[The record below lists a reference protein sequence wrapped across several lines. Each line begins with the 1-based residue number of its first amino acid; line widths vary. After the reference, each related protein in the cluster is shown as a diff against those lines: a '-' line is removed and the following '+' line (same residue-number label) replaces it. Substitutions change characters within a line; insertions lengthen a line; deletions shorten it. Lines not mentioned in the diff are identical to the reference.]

1 MRIMLTG
8 YHPRLPVFTSRF
20 LPHPPF
26 GLVNLLAPARRVAVV
41 GLLGISCLGEAQ
53 AQAQA
58 VRPVTEEAV
67 ESVKTEGSK
76 TLSEVIVREQR
87 ADGLPAPYAGG
98 QAARGARLGLLGN
111 TDIMKTPFSVS
122 SYTAQMIQ
130 DRQAGTV
137 ADVLAADSSVRSTGQ
152 TGGLLD
158 AFFIRGF
165 PIGEGNVGEIAFD
178 GQYGVAPNY
187 RLFTDYIERVEVLK
201 GPGAL
206 LYGMSPNSGIGGV
219 INVVPKRALKTDLT
233 RFTADYASGP
243 QGGGHLDVSRRFGAD
258 RQFGVRVNAGH
269 QQGDTAVDKQS
280 RKASVGAAA
289 LDFQGERLS
298 ASLDLISQ
306 VERFDAPSRPFLLPA
321 ASVVPAAPDGR
332 RNVTQAWEWSKV
344 EDQSALL
351 RAEYELSDKL
361 TVFANAGGG
370 KTTVARLFGTS
381 NILNAAGDTSTVP
394 AYFRFDIDRATADT
408 GVRARFDTAAI
419 RHAVTLQVSSYR
431 DRLDRGSTNGT
442 AVLSNIYSPVE
453 RAAQNVAPPAQ
464 VSKISET
471 TLSGAALSD
480 TLSMLDDRV
489 LLTIGARQQRV
500 KSDNFNPATG
510 ALASTYE
517 KSAVTPLAGL
527 VVKPWQNV
535 SLYANYIEGLS
546 KGDVAPQT
554 ASNAGVVF
562 APYKSRQ
569 HEIGVK
575 FDHGALIT
583 TASLFQ
589 IEKPSG
595 QLTGN
600 VFAVDAEQRNRGL
613 ELNMLGQATPGIR
626 LLGGVTLIDAKLTR
640 TNSAA
645 TLGKTPV
652 GVPAVQA
659 NLGAEWDTSWVGG
672 LTLTAGA
679 FYTGEQSVNQ
689 ANTQEI
695 PAWTRIDLG
704 ARYTT
709 KISGKQ
715 TVFRASLQNA
725 FNKAYWSGVA
735 SYGAFVQGAPRT
747 LLMSA
752 AVDF

>member
-1 MRIMLTG
+1 MLTG
-8 YHPRLPVFTSRF
+8 YYPRLSGFAPLF
-20 LPHPPF
+20 LPYSQS
-26 GLVNLLAPARRVAVV
+26 GLADPVASARRVAVA
-41 GLLGISCLGEAQ
+41 GLLGISFLGKAQ
-53 AQAQA
+53 AQTVPSAADGAGEAKVQSS
-58 VRPVTEEAV
+58 RTLTEVT
-67 ESVKTEGSK
+67 
-76 TLSEVIVREQR
+76 VREEQ
-87 ADGLPAPYAGG
+87 AAGLPAPYAGG
-98 QAARGARLGLLGN
+98 QSARGARLGVLGN
-111 TDIMKTPFSVS
+111 TDTMKTPFSVS
-122 SYTAQMIQ
+122 SYTSQMIQ
-130 DRQAGTV
+130 NRQAGTV

-219 INVVPKRALKTDLT
+219 INVVPKRALRTDLT
-233 RFTADYASGP
+233 RFTADYASGS
-243 QGGGHLDVSRRFGAD
+243 QAGGHVDVSRRFGAD
-258 RQFGVRVNAGH
+258 RQFGLRVNAGH

-280 RKASVGAAA
+280 RKATVGAAA

-321 ASVVPAAPDGR
+321 ASMLPAAPDGR

-361 TVFANAGGG
+361 TLFANAGGG

-381 NILNAAGDTSTVP
+381 TILNAAGDTSTVP
-394 AYFRFDIDRATADT
+394 AYFKFDIDRVSADT
-408 GVRARFDTAAI
+408 GLRARFDTGNV
-419 RHAVTLQVSSYR
+419 RHAVTLQVSTYR
-431 DRLDRGSTNGT
+431 DRLDRGSTNGA
-442 AVLSNIYSPVE
+442 AVLSNIYSPVARPE
-453 RAAQNVAPPAQ
+453 QNVAAPTQ

-471 TLSGAALSD
+471 SLSGVAVTD
-480 TLSMLDDRV
+480 TLSMLDDRL
-489 LLTIGARQQRV
+489 LLTVGARQQRV
-500 KSDNFNPATG
+500 KSDNFDPATS
-510 ALASTYE
+510 ALTSSYDKT
-517 KSAVTPLAGL
+517 AVTPLMGL
-527 VVKPWQNV
+527 VVKPWKNV

-569 HEIGVK
+569 HEVGVK
-575 FDHGALIT
+575 FDQGSLTT

-600 VFAVDAEQRNRGL
+600 VFAVDAEQRNRGF
-613 ELNMLGQATPGIR
+613 ELNMFGEAAPHVR
-626 LLGGVTLIDAKLTR
+626 LLGGLTLMDARLTR

-652 GVPAVQA
+652 GVPSVQA

-679 FYTGEQSVNQ
+679 FYTGAQNVNQ
-689 ANTQEI
+689 ANTQEM
-695 PAWTRIDLG
+695 PAWTRVDLG

-709 KISGKQ
+709 KVAGKE

-747 LLMSA
+747 LLVSA